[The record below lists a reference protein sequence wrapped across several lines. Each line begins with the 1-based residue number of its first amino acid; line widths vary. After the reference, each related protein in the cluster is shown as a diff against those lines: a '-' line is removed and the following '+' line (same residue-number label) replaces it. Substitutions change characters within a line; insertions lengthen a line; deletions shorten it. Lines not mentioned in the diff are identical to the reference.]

1 MCISIYDYIFK
12 EIIMTRISILDK
24 DRCQPKKC
32 DYLCINYCPGVRM
45 DEDTIVIDE
54 DTKKPLISEELC
66 EGCGICTNRC
76 PFDAITIINLPEAA
90 GEPIH
95 RFGQNQFEL
104 FGLPSLEEGTV
115 LGLLGQ
121 NGIGKSTIM
130 NILSG
135 NLIPNFGDFEN
146 TPENWDNVIEYY
158 KGSALQKYFQDLS
171 EGNIKTILKPQMVDK
186 LPKVVK
192 GKVKDLLTNV
202 NERDKLDY
210 VTKELQLE
218 NVLDRKMENLSG
230 GELQR
235 VAIAATVLR
244 EGDFYYFDEPTSW
257 LDVSQRLNA
266 VKVIRSLAEEGKSVL
281 VIEHD
286 LATLDALSDNIH
298 ILYGTP
304 GGYGVVSGRKGVR
317 LGINAYI
324 KGFLAEE
331 NVRIRR
337 NPIEFTIRPPTPE
350 DEGDSLA
357 SYSDLS
363 KDYDGFKLS
372 ADEGEIFYDEIVT
385 AFGSNGIGKTTFA
398 KMLAGVEEPTT
409 GEVDEEVEIAYKPQY
424 IVTNFEGT
432 VSDFLYMNAPSFGS
446 KIFESEI
453 MNPLTLNEML
463 DKPVKGLS
471 GGELQRL
478 AIAAT
483 LAKDAEIYL
492 FDEPTAFL
500 DVEQRLIAARVIRK
514 LVESRNA
521 ASLIVDHDIVF
532 IDYISDRAMVFDGT
546 PGLNGHASKPTDLR
560 NAMNEFLGNLNIT
573 FRRDKETKRPRV
585 NKLDS
590 YKDREQ
596 KEKGEYY
603 YLSD

>member
-1 MCISIYDYIFK
+1 
-12 EIIMTRISILDK
+12 MTRISILDK
-24 DRCQPKKC
+24 ERCKPKNC
-32 DYLCINYCPGVRM
+32 EYLCIHYCPGVRM

-54 DTKKPLISEELC
+54 KTKKPLISEELC

-76 PFDAITIINLPEAA
+76 PFDAISIINLPEAA
-90 GEPIH
+90 NDPIH

-104 FGLPSLEEGTV
+104 FGLPTLEEGNV
-115 LGLLGQ
+115 IGLLGP

-135 NLIPNFGDFEN
+135 SLIPNFGDYTTKE
-146 TPENWDNVIEYY
+146 ENWDKVIEYY
-158 KGSALQKYFQDLS
+158 KGSALQKYFQNLA
-171 EGNIKTILKPQMVDK
+171 EGNIKPILKPQMVDK

-192 GKVKDLLTNV
+192 GKVKDLLTKV
-202 NERDKLDY
+202 NERNKLDY

-218 NVLDRKMENLSG
+218 NVLERKMENLSG

-266 VKVIRSLAEEGKSVL
+266 VRVIRSLAEEKKSVL

-304 GGYGVVSGRKGVR
+304 GGYGIVSGRKGVR

-324 KGFLAEE
+324 NGFLSEE
-331 NVRIRR
+331 NVRIRQ

-350 DEGDSLA
+350 EDGDAIS
-357 SYSDLS
+357 SYTDLN
-363 KDYDGFKLS
+363 KEYEGFKIT
-372 ADEGEIFYDEIVT
+372 ADSGEIFYNEIVT

-398 KMLAGVEEPTT
+398 KMLAGVEKPTS
-409 GEVDEEVEIAYKPQY
+409 GEVDEEVSISYKPQY
-424 IVTNFEGT
+424 IITNFEGS
-432 VSDFLYMNAPSFGS
+432 VSDFLYTNAPSYGS

-453 MNPLTLNEML
+453 MKPLSLNDML

-478 AIAAT
+478 AIATT

-500 DVEQRLIAARVIRK
+500 DVEQRLLAAKVIRK
-514 LVESRNA
+514 MVESKNA
-521 ASLIVDHDIVF
+521 ASLIIDHDIVF
-532 IDYISDRAMVFDGT
+532 IDYISDRAMVFNGT
-546 PGLNGHASKPTDLR
+546 PGLNGHASKPTGLR
-560 NAMNEFLGNLNIT
+560 DAMNEFLGNLNIT

-585 NKLDS
+585 NKLNS

>member
-1 MCISIYDYIFK
+1 MS
-12 EIIMTRISILDK
+12 RISILDK

-45 DEDTIVIDE
+45 GEDTIVIDE
-54 DTKKPLISEELC
+54 DTKKPLISEQLC

-76 PFDAITIINLPEAA
+76 LFDAISIINLPEAI

-115 LGLLGQ
+115 LGLLGP

-135 NLIPNFGDFEN
+135 NLIPNFGDFE
-146 TPENWDNVIEYY
+146 TPQENWEKVIEYY
-158 KGSALQKYFQDLS
+158 KGSALQTYFSKLS
-171 EGNIKTILKPQMVDK
+171 NGEIKAILKPQMVDQ

-192 GKVKDLLTNV
+192 GKVKNLLENV
-202 NERDKLDY
+202 NERAKLEY
-210 VTKELQLE
+210 VCQELQLE
-218 NVLDRKMENLSG
+218 NVLNRKMENLSG

-266 VKVIRSLAEEGKSVL
+266 VKVIRSLADEGKSVL

-286 LATLDALSDNIH
+286 LATLDALSDNVH

-317 LGINAYI
+317 IGINAYI
-324 KGFLAEE
+324 NGFLTEE
-331 NVRIRR
+331 NVRIRK

-350 DEGDSLA
+350 DEGEAIA
-357 SYSDLS
+357 SYSDIS

-372 ADEGEIFYDEIVT
+372 ADAGDIFYDEIVT

-398 KMLAGVEEPTT
+398 KMLAGVEKPTT
-409 GEVDEEVEIAYKPQY
+409 GEVDEEATIAYKPQY
-424 IVTNFEGT
+424 LISDFEGS
-432 VSDFLYMNAPSFGS
+432 VSDFLYMNAPSYGS

-453 MNPLTLNEML
+453 MTPFALEDML
-463 DKPVKGLS
+463 EKQVSKLS

-478 AIAAT
+478 AIATT
-483 LAKDAEIYL
+483 LSKDAEIYL

-500 DVEQRLIAARVIRK
+500 DVEQRLIAAKVIRK
-514 LVESRNA
+514 MVESRNA

-532 IDYISDRAMVFDGT
+532 IDYISDRAMVFNGT
-546 PGLNGHASKPTDLR
+546 PGLEGHASKPTDLR
-560 NAMNEFLGNLNIT
+560 TSMNEFLGNLNIT

-590 YKDREQ
+590 YLDREQ

>member
-1 MCISIYDYIFK
+1 
-12 EIIMTRISILDK
+12 MTRISILDK

-32 DYLCINYCPGVRM
+32 DYLCINYCPGGRM

-54 DTKKPLISEELC
+54 NTKKPLISEELC

-104 FGLPSLEEGTV
+104 FGLPTLEEGTV

-135 NLIPNFGDFEN
+135 NLIPNFGDYEN
-146 TPENWDNVIEYY
+146 KPENWDAVIDYY
-158 KGSALQKYFQDLS
+158 KGSALQKYFKDLS
-171 EGNIKTILKPQMVDK
+171 EGNIKTILKPQMVDQ

-257 LDVSQRLNA
+257 LDVSQRFNA

-350 DEGDSLA
+350 DEG
-357 SYSDLS
+357 
-363 KDYDGFKLS
+363 
-372 ADEGEIFYDEIVT
+372 EIFYDEIVT

-398 KMLAGVEEPTT
+398 KILAGVEEPTS
-409 GEVDEEVEIAYKPQY
+409 GEVDEEVTIAYKPQY
-424 IVTNFEGT
+424 IVSNFEGT
-432 VSDFLYMNAPSFGS
+432 VSDFLYMNAPSYGS

-453 MNPLTLNEML
+453 LNPLTLNEML

-532 IDYISDRAMVFDGT
+532 IDYISDRAMVFDGV

>member
-1 MCISIYDYIFK
+1 MS
-12 EIIMTRISILDK
+12 RISILDK
-24 DRCQPKKC
+24 DKCQPKKC
-32 DYLCINYCPGVRM
+32 DYVCINYCPGVRM
-45 DEDTIVIDE
+45 DEDTIIIDE
-54 DTKKPLISEELC
+54 DSKKPLISESLC
-66 EGCGICTNRC
+66 QGCGICTNRC
-76 PFDAITIINLPEAA
+76 PFDAISIINLPEAI

-104 FGLPSLEEGTV
+104 FGLPSLTKGSV

-130 NILSG
+130 RILSG
-135 NLIPNFGDFEN
+135 ELIPNFGDYEN
-146 TPENWDNVIEYY
+146 IPDSWDEVIKYY
-158 KGSALQKYFQDLS
+158 KGSALQSYFKDLS
-171 EGNIKTILKPQMVDK
+171 ENKIKTVVKPQMVDH

-192 GKVKDLLTNV
+192 GKVETLLKNV
-202 NERDKLDY
+202 DERNKFDY
-210 VTKELQLE
+210 VCYELDLE
-218 NVLDRKMENLSG
+218 NILDRDMGNLSG

-235 VAIAATVLR
+235 VAIAATILR

-266 VKVIRSLAEEGKSVL
+266 VRVIRSLAEDGKSVL

-298 ILYGTP
+298 ILYGKP

-324 KGFLAEE
+324 NGFLNEE
-331 NVRIRR
+331 NIRIRK
-337 NPIEFTIRPPTPE
+337 NPIEFTIRPPAQENT
-350 DEGDSLA
+350 GTTLA
-357 SYSDLS
+357 SYTDLS
-363 KDYDGFKLS
+363 QDYEGFKLTVDS
-372 ADEGEIFYDEIVT
+372 GEIYHDEIVT

-398 KMLAGVEEPTT
+398 KILAGIIDPTQ
-409 GEVDEEVEIAYKPQY
+409 GEVNKEVTIAYKPQY
-424 IVTNFEGT
+424 LISNFQGT
-432 VSDFLYMNAPSFGS
+432 VQNFLYANAASYGS
-446 KIFESEI
+446 KIFQSEI
-453 MNPLTLNEML
+453 MDPLQLNEL
-463 DKPVKGLS
+463 LEKDVKNLS

-478 AIAAT
+478 AIATT

-500 DVEQRLIAARVIRK
+500 DVEQRLITARVIQK
-514 LVESRNA
+514 IIESKNA
-521 ASLIVDHDIVF
+521 ASLIIDHDIVF
-532 IDYISDRAMVFDGT
+532 IDYISDRAMVFDGK
-546 PGLNGHASKPTDLR
+546 PGLNGHAFEPTDLR
-560 NAMNEFLGNLNIT
+560 NSMNKFLGNLNIT

-590 YKDREQ
+590 YLDREQ
-596 KEKGEYY
+596 KELGEYY

>member
-1 MCISIYDYIFK
+1 
-12 EIIMTRISILDK
+12 MTRISILDK

-54 DTKKPLISEELC
+54 DTKKPLISEQLC

-76 PFDAITIINLPEAA
+76 PFDAISIINLPEAV

-104 FGLPSLEEGTV
+104 FGLPNLEEGSV
-115 LGLLGQ
+115 LGLLGP

-146 TPENWDNVIEYY
+146 PQENWDKVIEYY
-158 KGSALQKYFQDLS
+158 KGSALQSYFSKLS
-171 EGNIKTILKPQMVDK
+171 DGEIKAILKPQMVDQ

-192 GKVKDLLTNV
+192 GKVKDLLENV
-202 NERDKLDY
+202 NERDKLDD
-210 VTKELQLE
+210 VCKELQLE

-286 LATLDALSDNIH
+286 LATLDALSDNVH

-317 LGINAYI
+317 IGINAYI
-324 KGFLAEE
+324 NGFLTEE

-350 DEGDSLA
+350 DEGDALA
-357 SYSDLS
+357 SYSDIS

-372 ADEGEIFYDEIVT
+372 ADAGDIFYDEIVT

-398 KMLAGVEEPTT
+398 KMLAGVEKPTT
-409 GEVDEEVEIAYKPQY
+409 GEIDEEVTIAYKPQY
-424 IVTNFEGT
+424 LVSDFEGS
-432 VSDFLYMNAPSFGS
+432 VSDFLYTNAPSYGS

-453 MNPLTLNEML
+453 MIPFALDDML
-463 DKPVKGLS
+463 EKHVSKLS

-483 LAKDAEIYL
+483 LSKDAEIYL

-500 DVEQRLIAARVIRK
+500 DVEQRLVAARVIRK
-514 LVESRNA
+514 MVESRNA

-532 IDYISDRAMVFDGT
+532 IDYISDRAMVFNGT
-546 PGLNGHASKPTDLR
+546 PGLEGHASKPTDLR
-560 NAMNEFLGNLNIT
+560 TSMNEFLGNLNIT

-590 YKDREQ
+590 YLDREQ

>member
-1 MCISIYDYIFK
+1 
-12 EIIMTRISILDK
+12 MTRISILDK

-32 DYLCINYCPGVRM
+32 DYLCIHYCPGVRM
-45 DEDTIVIDE
+45 DEDTIVVDE
-54 DTKKPLISEELC
+54 DSKKPLISEELC

-90 GEPIH
+90 GDPIH

-104 FGLPSLEEGTV
+104 FGLPTLEEGTV
-115 LGLLGQ
+115 LGLLGP

-130 NILSG
+130 NILAG
-135 NLIPNFGDFEN
+135 NLIPNFGDYEN
-146 TPENWDNVIEYY
+146 KPENWDAVIEYY
-158 KGSALQKYFQDLS
+158 KGSALQKYFTNLA
-171 EGNIKTILKPQMVDK
+171 EGNIKTIMKPQMVDK

-192 GKVKDLLTNV
+192 GKVKDLLSNV

-266 VKVIRSLAEEGKSVL
+266 VRVIRSLAEEGKSVL

-286 LATLDALSDNIH
+286 LATLDALSDNVH
-298 ILYGTP
+298 ILYGEP

-324 KGFLAEE
+324 NGFLAEE

-350 DEGDSLA
+350 DEGDALA

-363 KDYDGFKLS
+363 KDYDGFKLT
-372 ADEGEIFYDEIVT
+372 AEAGEIFYDEIVT

-398 KMLAGVEEPTT
+398 KILAGVEDPTT
-409 GEVDEEVEIAYKPQY
+409 GEVDEEIAIAYKPQY
-424 IVTNFEGT
+424 IVTNFEGS

-453 MNPLTLNEML
+453 MKPLSLDDML
-463 DKPVKGLS
+463 DKPVRGLS

-483 LAKDAEIYL
+483 LSKDAEIYL

-514 LVESRNA
+514 MIESRNA

-532 IDYISDRAMVFDGT
+532 IDYISDRAMVFNGE

>member
-1 MCISIYDYIFK
+1 MS
-12 EIIMTRISILDK
+12 RISILDK
-24 DRCQPKKC
+24 DKCQPKKC
-32 DYLCINYCPGVRM
+32 DYLCIHYCPGVRM
-45 DEDTIVIDE
+45 DEDTIVVDE
-54 DTKKPLISEELC
+54 DTKKPLISEQLC
-66 EGCGICTNRC
+66 QGCGICTNRC
-76 PFDAITIINLPEAA
+76 PFDAVTIINLPEAI

-104 FGLPSLEEGTV
+104 FGLPSLTEGQV

-130 NILSG
+130 RILSG
-135 NLIPNFGDFEN
+135 ELIPNFGRFDEK
-146 TPENWDNVIEYY
+146 PENWDEVIEHY
-158 KGSALQKYFQDLS
+158 KGSALQNYFKALS
-171 EGNIKTILKPQMVDK
+171 NGEIKTVLKPQMVDQ

-192 GKVKDLLTNV
+192 GKVRDLLTNV
-202 NERDKLDY
+202 DERNKFDY
-210 VTKELQLE
+210 VCEELDLE

-257 LDVSQRLNA
+257 LDVAQRLNA
-266 VKVIRSLAEEGKSVL
+266 VKVIRSLAEDGKSVL

-298 ILYGTP
+298 ILYGEP

-324 KGFLAEE
+324 NGFLAEE

-337 NPIEFTIRPPTPE
+337 NPIEFTIRPPTEE
-350 DEGDSLA
+350 DDGDALA
-357 SYSDLS
+357 SYSDLD
-363 KDYDGFKLS
+363 KDYKEFRLTVD
-372 ADEGEIFYDEIVT
+372 AGEIYHDEIVT

-398 KMLAGVEEPTT
+398 KILAGVSEPTS
-409 GEVDEEVEIAYKPQY
+409 GEIDEEVVIAYKPQY
-424 IVTNFEGT
+424 IVSNFEGT
-432 VSDFLYMNAPSFGS
+432 VQDFLYMNAPSYGS
-446 KIFESEI
+446 KIFDSEI
-453 MNPLTLNEML
+453 MKPLQLTDLLE
-463 DKPVKGLS
+463 KEVKNLS

-483 LAKDAEIYL
+483 LSKDAQIYL

-514 LVESRNA
+514 IVESRNA

-532 IDYISDRAMVFDGT
+532 IDYISDRAMVFDGV
-546 PGLNGHASKPTDLR
+546 PGLEGHASKPTDLR
-560 NAMNEFLGNLNIT
+560 TSMNKFLGNLNVT

-590 YKDREQ
+590 YLDREQ
-596 KEKGEYY
+596 KELGEYY
-603 YLSD
+603 YLTD

>member
-1 MCISIYDYIFK
+1 MS
-12 EIIMTRISILDK
+12 RISILDK

-45 DEDTIVIDE
+45 GEDTIVIDE
-54 DTKKPLISEELC
+54 DTKKPLISEQLC

-76 PFDAITIINLPEAA
+76 IFDAISIINLPEAV

-115 LGLLGQ
+115 LGLLGP

-135 NLIPNFGDFEN
+135 NLIPNFGDYEN
-146 TPENWDNVIEYY
+146 PQDNWDNVIEYY
-158 KGSALQKYFQDLS
+158 KGSSLQTYFSNLANG
-171 EGNIKTILKPQMVDK
+171 EIKAILKPQMVDQ

-192 GKVKDLLTNV
+192 GKVKDLLQNV
-202 NERDKLDY
+202 NERNKLEY
-210 VTKELQLE
+210 VCHELQLE

-286 LATLDALSDNIH
+286 LATLDALSDNVH

-317 LGINAYI
+317 IGINAYI
-324 KGFLAEE
+324 NGFLTEE

-337 NPIEFTIRPPTPE
+337 NPIEFIIRPPTPE
-350 DEGDSLA
+350 DEGDALA
-357 SYSDLS
+357 SYSDIS

-372 ADEGEIFYDEIVT
+372 ADAGDIFYDEIVT

-398 KMLAGVEEPTT
+398 KMLAGVEKPTT
-409 GEVDEEVEIAYKPQY
+409 GEVDEEVTIAYKPQY
-424 IVTNFEGT
+424 LVSDFEGS
-432 VSDFLYMNAPSFGS
+432 VSDFLFMNAPSYGS

-453 MNPLTLNEML
+453 MTPFALEDML
-463 DKPVKGLS
+463 EKQVSKLS

-483 LAKDAEIYL
+483 LSKDAEIYL

-500 DVEQRLIAARVIRK
+500 DVEQRLVAAKVIRK
-514 LVESRNA
+514 MVESRNA

-532 IDYISDRAMVFDGT
+532 IDYISDRAMVFNGT
-546 PGLNGHASKPTDLR
+546 PGLEGHASKPTDLR
-560 NAMNEFLGNLNIT
+560 SAMNEFLGNLNIT

-590 YKDREQ
+590 YLDREQ

>member
-1 MCISIYDYIFK
+1 MS
-12 EIIMTRISILDK
+12 RISILDQDK
-24 DRCQPKKC
+24 CQPKKC
-32 DYLCINYCPGVRM
+32 DYLCIHYCPGVRM
-45 DEDTIVIDE
+45 EEDTIIVDE
-54 DTKKPLISEELC
+54 KSKKPLISEQLC
-66 EGCGICTNRC
+66 QGCGICTNRC
-76 PFDAITIINLPEAA
+76 PFDAINIINLPEAI

-104 FGLPSLEEGTV
+104 FGLPNLIEGQV

-130 NILSG
+130 RILSG
-135 NLIPNFGDFEN
+135 ELIPNFGNYDEK
-146 TPENWDNVIEYY
+146 PENWDKVIEYY
-158 KGSALQKYFQDLS
+158 KGSSLQNYFKSLS
-171 EGNIKTILKPQMVDK
+171 NGEIKTVLKPQMVDQ

-192 GKVKDLLTNV
+192 GKVRDLLTNV
-202 NERDKLDY
+202 DERDKFDY
-210 VTKELQLE
+210 VCDELDLH
-218 NVLDRKMENLSG
+218 NVLDRNMENLSG

-266 VKVIRSLAEEGKSVL
+266 VKVIRSLAEDGKSVL

-298 ILYGTP
+298 ILYGEP

-324 KGFLAEE
+324 NGFLAEE
-331 NVRIRR
+331 NIRIRR
-337 NPIEFTIRPPTPE
+337 NPIEFTVRPPTE
-350 DEGDSLA
+350 EEEGDALA
-357 SYSDLS
+357 SYSDLN
-363 KDYDGFKLS
+363 KEYEGFKLTV
-372 ADEGEIFYDEIVT
+372 DEGEIYHDEIVT

-398 KMLAGVEEPTT
+398 KILAGVSEPTT
-409 GEVDEEVEIAYKPQY
+409 GEIDKEVIIAYKPQY
-424 IVTNFEGT
+424 LVSNFEGS
-432 VSDFLYMNAPSFGS
+432 VQDFLYMNAPSYGS

-453 MNPLTLNEML
+453 LNPLQLNDLLE
-463 DKPVKGLS
+463 KEVKNLS

-483 LAKDAEIYL
+483 LSKDAQIYL

-514 LVESRNA
+514 IIESRNA

-532 IDYISDRAMVFDGT
+532 IDYISDRAMVFDGI
-546 PGLNGHASKPTDLR
+546 PGLEGHASKPTDLR
-560 NAMNEFLGNLNIT
+560 TSMNKFLGNLNVT

-590 YKDREQ
+590 YLDREQ
-596 KEKGEYY
+596 KELGEYY
-603 YLSD
+603 YLTD

>member
-1 MCISIYDYIFK
+1 
-12 EIIMTRISILDK
+12 MTRISILDK

-32 DYLCINYCPGVRM
+32 DYLCIHYCPGVRM

-76 PFDAITIINLPEAA
+76 PFDAITIINLPEAV

-146 TPENWDNVIEYY
+146 SPENWDGVIEYY

-192 GKVKDLLTNV
+192 GKVIDLLSNV

-266 VKVIRSLAEEGKSVL
+266 VRVIRSLAEEGKSVL

-298 ILYGTP
+298 ILYGQP

-331 NVRIRR
+331 NVRIRK

-350 DEGDSLA
+350 DEGDALA
-357 SYSDLS
+357 SYTDLS
-363 KDYDGFKLS
+363 KDYDGFKLT
-372 ADEGEIFYDEIVT
+372 AEAGEIFYDEIVT

-398 KMLAGVEEPTT
+398 KMLAGVEEPTD
-409 GEVDEEVEIAYKPQY
+409 GEVDEDVAIAYKPQY
-424 IVTNFEGT
+424 IVSNFEGT
-432 VSDFLYMNAPSFGS
+432 VQEFLYVNVPNFGT

-453 MNPLTLNEML
+453 MKPLTLNDIL

-478 AIAAT
+478 AIATT
-483 LAKDAEIYL
+483 LSKDAEIYL

-514 LVESRNA
+514 MVESRNA

-532 IDYISDRAMVFDGT
+532 IDYISDRAMVFNGT
-546 PGLNGHASKPTDLR
+546 PGLDGHASKPTDLR

>member
-1 MCISIYDYIFK
+1 MS
-12 EIIMTRISILDK
+12 RISILDK

-45 DEDTIVIDE
+45 GEDTIVIDE
-54 DTKKPLISEELC
+54 DGKKPLISEQLC

-76 PFDAITIINLPEAA
+76 IFDAITIINLPEAV

-115 LGLLGQ
+115 LGLLGP

-135 NLIPNFGDFEN
+135 NLIPNFGDYEN
-146 TPENWDNVIEYY
+146 PPENWDKVIEYY
-158 KGSALQKYFQDLS
+158 KGSSLQTYFSNLANG
-171 EGNIKTILKPQMVDK
+171 EIKAILKPQMVDQ

-192 GKVKDLLTNV
+192 GKVKDLLQNV
-202 NERDKLDY
+202 NERDKLEY
-210 VTKELQLE
+210 VCHELQLE

-244 EGDFYYFDEPTSW
+244 
-257 LDVSQRLNA
+257 RLNA

-286 LATLDALSDNIH
+286 LATLDALSDNVH

-317 LGINAYI
+317 IGINAYI
-324 KGFLAEE
+324 NGFLTEE

-337 NPIEFTIRPPTPE
+337 NPIEFIIRPPTPE
-350 DEGDSLA
+350 DEGDALA
-357 SYSDLS
+357 SYSDIS

-372 ADEGEIFYDEIVT
+372 ADAGDIFYDEIVT

-398 KMLAGVEEPTT
+398 KMLAGVEKPTT
-409 GEVDEEVEIAYKPQY
+409 GEVDEEVTIAYKPQY
-424 IVTNFEGT
+424 LVSDFEGS
-432 VSDFLYMNAPSFGS
+432 VSDFLFMNAPSYGS

-453 MNPLTLNEML
+453 MTPFALEDML
-463 DKPVKGLS
+463 EKQVSKLS

-483 LAKDAEIYL
+483 LSKDAEIYL

-500 DVEQRLIAARVIRK
+500 DVEQRLVAAKVIRK
-514 LVESRNA
+514 MVESRNA

-532 IDYISDRAMVFDGT
+532 IDYISDRAMVFNGT
-546 PGLNGHASKPTDLR
+546 PGLEGHASKPTDLR
-560 NAMNEFLGNLNIT
+560 SAMNEFLGNLNIT

-590 YKDREQ
+590 YLDREQ

>member
-1 MCISIYDYIFK
+1 
-12 EIIMTRISILDK
+12 
-24 DRCQPKKC
+24 
-32 DYLCINYCPGVRM
+32 M

-54 DTKKPLISEELC
+54 NTKKPLISEQLC

-76 PFDAITIINLPEAA
+76 PFDAIHIINLPEAI

-104 FGLPSLEEGTV
+104 FGLPNLEKGSV

-130 NILSG
+130 NILTG
-135 NLIPNFGDFEN
+135 NLIPNFGDWEN
-146 TPENWDNVIEYY
+146 PVNNWDRVIEYY
-158 KGSALQKYFQDLS
+158 KGSALQNYFKQLANG
-171 EGNIKTILKPQMVDK
+171 EIKTILKPQMVDK

-192 GKVKDLLTNV
+192 GNVRNLLENVDEKNKFDYVCEELDLL
-202 NERDKLDY
+202 
-210 VTKELQLE
+210 
-218 NVLDRKMENLSG
+218 NVLDRKIENLSG

-266 VKVIRSLAEEGKSVL
+266 VRVIRSLAEEGKSVL

-298 ILYGTP
+298 ILYGSP

-331 NVRIRR
+331 NVRIRK

-350 DEGDSLA
+350 DEGDPLA
-357 SYSDLS
+357 SYTDLN

-372 ADEGEIFYDEIVT
+372 VDAGDIFYDEIVT

-398 KMLAGVEEPTT
+398 KMLAGVEKPTT
-409 GEVDEEVEIAYKPQY
+409 GKVNEEVIIAYKPQY
-424 IVTNFEGT
+424 IVTNFEGS
-432 VSDFLYMNAPSFGS
+432 VNDYLYMNAPSYGS

-453 MNPLTLNEML
+453 MIPFNLEAIL
-463 DKPVKGLS
+463 DKAVKSLS

-478 AIAAT
+478 SIAAT
-483 LAKDAEIYL
+483 LSKDAEIYL

-500 DVEQRLIAARVIRK
+500 DVEQRLTAARVIRK
-514 LVESRNA
+514 IVESKNA

-546 PGLNGHASKPTDLR
+546 PGLEGHASKPTDLR
-560 NAMNEFLGNLNIT
+560 TSMNEFLENLNIT

-590 YKDREQ
+590 YLDREQ

>member
-1 MCISIYDYIFK
+1 
-12 EIIMTRISILDK
+12 MTRISILDK

-32 DYLCINYCPGVRM
+32 DYLCIHYCPGVRM
-45 DEDTIVIDE
+45 DEDTIVVDE
-54 DTKKPLISEELC
+54 DSKKPLISEELC

-104 FGLPSLEEGTV
+104 FGLPALEEGTV
-115 LGLLGQ
+115 LGLLGP

-135 NLIPNFGDFEN
+135 SLIPNFGDFEN
-146 TPENWDNVIEYY
+146 PPENWDSVIEFY
-158 KGSALQKYFQDLS
+158 KGSSLQKYFQDLS
-171 EGNIKTILKPQMVDK
+171 EGNIKTVLKPQMVDK

-192 GKVKDLLTNV
+192 GKVIDLLTNV

-210 VTKELQLE
+210 VTSELQLE

-286 LATLDALSDNIH
+286 LATLDALSDNVH

-317 LGINAYI
+317 IGINAYI
-324 KGFLAEE
+324 NGFLAEE

-350 DEGDSLA
+350 DEGDALA

-363 KDYDGFKLS
+363 KDYDGFSLS
-372 ADEGEIFYDEIVT
+372 ADAGEIFYDEIVT

-398 KMLAGVEEPTT
+398 KILAGVEDPTT
-409 GEVDEEVEIAYKPQY
+409 GEVDEEQQPIIAYTKPEQLY
-424 IVTNFEGT
+424 VN
-432 VSDFLYMNAPSFGS
+432 DF
-446 KIFESEI
+446 
-453 MNPLTLNEML
+453 
-463 DKPVKGLS
+463 
-471 GGELQRL
+471 
-478 AIAAT
+478 
-483 LAKDAEIYL
+483 YL
-492 FDEPTAFL
+492 EYCYPR
-500 DVEQRLIAARVIRK
+500 Q
-514 LVESRNA
+514 
-521 ASLIVDHDIVF
+521 IVDTAIKIKNIDWILNPDKYMFNYSFLEGQYVPIKYDI
-532 IDYISDRAMVFDGT
+532 DLKYDSISFSMKDMTAYEM
-546 PGLNGHASKPTDLR
+546 P
-560 NAMNEFLGNLNIT
+560 ENI
-573 FRRDKETKRPRV
+573 
-585 NKLDS
+585 
-590 YKDREQ
+590 
-596 KEKGEYY
+596 
-603 YLSD
+603 

>member
-1 MCISIYDYIFK
+1 MS
-12 EIIMTRISILDK
+12 RISILDK
-24 DRCQPKKC
+24 DKCQPKKC
-32 DYLCINYCPGVRM
+32 DYLCIHYCPGVRM
-45 DEDTIVIDE
+45 DEDTIVVDE
-54 DTKKPLISEELC
+54 KSKKPLISEQLC
-66 EGCGICTNRC
+66 QGCGICTNRC
-76 PFDAITIINLPEAA
+76 PFDAVNIINLPEAI

-104 FGLPSLEEGTV
+104 FDLPTLTEGQV

-130 NILSG
+130 RILSG
-135 NLIPNFGDFEN
+135 ELIPNFGRFDEK
-146 TPENWDNVIEYY
+146 PENWDEVIEFY
-158 KGSALQKYFQDLS
+158 KGSTLQNYFKSLS
-171 EGNIKTILKPQMVDK
+171 EGEIKTVLKPQMVDQ

-192 GKVKDLLTNV
+192 GKVRNLLTNV
-202 NERDKLDY
+202 DERGKFDY
-210 VTKELQLE
+210 VCEELDLH
-218 NVLDRKMENLSG
+218 NILDRNMENLSG

-257 LDVSQRLNA
+257 LDVSQRLNV
-266 VKVIRSLAEEGKSVL
+266 VKVIRSLAEDGKSVL

-298 ILYGTP
+298 ILYGEP

-324 KGFLAEE
+324 NGFLSEE

-337 NPIEFTIRPPTPE
+337 NPIEFTIRPPTEEE
-350 DEGDSLA
+350 DGDALT
-357 SYSDLS
+357 SYSDLN

-372 ADEGEIFYDEIVT
+372 VDSGEIYHDEIVT

-398 KMLAGVEEPTT
+398 KILAGVSEPTT
-409 GEVDEEVEIAYKPQY
+409 GEIDEEITIAYKPQY
-424 IVTNFEGT
+424 LVSNFEGR
-432 VSDFLYMNAPSFGS
+432 VQDFLYMNADSYGS

-453 MNPLTLNEML
+453 MNPLQLNDLLE
-463 DKPVKGLS
+463 KEVKNLS

-478 AIAAT
+478 AIATT
-483 LAKDAEIYL
+483 LSKDAQIYL

-514 LVESRNA
+514 IIESRNA

-532 IDYISDRAMVFDGT
+532 IDYISDRAMVFDGI
-546 PGLNGHASKPTDLR
+546 PGLEGHASKPTDLR
-560 NAMNEFLGNLNIT
+560 TSMNKFLGNLNVT

-590 YKDREQ
+590 YLDREQ
-596 KEKGEYY
+596 KEAGEYY
-603 YLSD
+603 YLKN

>member
-1 MCISIYDYIFK
+1 MS
-12 EIIMTRISILDK
+12 RISILDK

-54 DTKKPLISEELC
+54 DTKKPLISEQLC

-76 PFDAITIINLPEAA
+76 PFDAISIINLPEAV

-115 LGLLGQ
+115 LGLLGP

-146 TPENWDNVIEYY
+146 PQENWEKVIEYY
-158 KGSALQKYFQDLS
+158 KGSALQSYFSKLS
-171 EGNIKTILKPQMVDK
+171 NGEIKAILKPQMVDQ

-192 GKVKDLLTNV
+192 GKVKNLLENV
-202 NERDKLDY
+202 NERNKLEY
-210 VTKELQLE
+210 VCQELQLE
-218 NVLDRKMENLSG
+218 NVLEREMENLSG

-286 LATLDALSDNIH
+286 LATLDALSDNVH

-317 LGINAYI
+317 IGINAYI
-324 KGFLAEE
+324 NGFLTEE
-331 NVRIRR
+331 NVRIRK

-350 DEGDSLA
+350 DEGDAIA
-357 SYSDLS
+357 SYSDIS

-372 ADEGEIFYDEIVT
+372 ADAGDIFYDEIVT

-398 KMLAGVEEPTT
+398 KMLAGVEKPTT
-409 GEVDEEVEIAYKPQY
+409 GEVDEEATIAYKPQY
-424 IVTNFEGT
+424 LVSDFEGS
-432 VSDFLYMNAPSFGS
+432 VSDFLYMNAPSYGS

-453 MNPLTLNEML
+453 MTPFALEDML
-463 DKPVKGLS
+463 EKQVSKLS

-483 LAKDAEIYL
+483 LSKDAEIYL

-500 DVEQRLIAARVIRK
+500 DVEQRLVAAKVIRK
-514 LVESRNA
+514 MIESRNA

-532 IDYISDRAMVFDGT
+532 IDYISDRAMVFNGT
-546 PGLNGHASKPTDLR
+546 PGLEGHASKPTDLR
-560 NAMNEFLGNLNIT
+560 TSMNEFLGNLNIT

-590 YKDREQ
+590 YLDREQ

>member
-1 MCISIYDYIFK
+1 
-12 EIIMTRISILDK
+12 MTRISILDK
-24 DRCQPKKC
+24 DKCQPKKC
-32 DYLCINYCPGVRM
+32 DYLCIHYCPGVRM

-76 PFDAITIINLPEAA
+76 PFDAITIINLPEAV

-135 NLIPNFGDFEN
+135 TLIPNFGDFEN
-146 TPENWDNVIEYY
+146 TPENWDGVIEYY

-192 GKVKDLLTNV
+192 GKVKDLLSNV
-202 NERDKLDY
+202 NERDKLEY

-266 VKVIRSLAEEGKSVL
+266 VRVIRSLAEEGKSVL

-298 ILYGTP
+298 ILYGQP

-331 NVRIRR
+331 NVRIRKT
-337 NPIEFTIRPPTPE
+337 PIEFTIRPPTPE
-350 DEGDSLA
+350 DEGDAIA
-357 SYSDLS
+357 SYTDLS
-363 KDYDGFKLS
+363 KDYDGFKLT
-372 ADEGEIFYDEIVT
+372 ADAGEIFYDEIVT

-409 GEVDEEVEIAYKPQY
+409 GEVDEEVAIAYKPQY
-424 IVTNFEGT
+424 IVSNFEGT
-432 VSDFLYMNAPSFGS
+432 VSDFLYINVPNFGT

-453 MNPLTLNEML
+453 MKPLTLNDML

-478 AIAAT
+478 AIATT
-483 LAKDAEIYL
+483 LSKDAEIYL

-514 LVESRNA
+514 MVESRNA

-532 IDYISDRAMVFDGT
+532 IDYISDRAMVFNGT

>member
-1 MCISIYDYIFK
+1 
-12 EIIMTRISILDK
+12 MTRISILDK

-32 DYLCINYCPGVRM
+32 DYLCIHYCPGVRM

-54 DTKKPLISEELC
+54 DSKKPLISEELC

-76 PFDAITIINLPEAA
+76 PFDAISIINLPEAV

-104 FGLPSLEEGTV
+104 FGLPALEEGSV
-115 LGLLGQ
+115 LGLLGP

-135 NLIPNFGDFEN
+135 TLIPNFGDFEN
-146 TPENWDNVIEYY
+146 PPENWDNVIDFY
-158 KGSALQKYFQDLS
+158 KGSSLQKYFQDLS
-171 EGNIKTILKPQMVDK
+171 EGKIKTILKPQMVDK

-192 GKVKDLLTNV
+192 GKVKDLLGNV
-202 NERDKLDY
+202 NERDKLEY

-298 ILYGTP
+298 ILYGAP

-324 KGFLAEE
+324 NGFLAEE

-350 DEGDSLA
+350 DEGDALA

-363 KDYDGFKLS
+363 KNYDGFDLT
-372 ADEGEIFYDEIVT
+372 ADAGEIFYDEIVT

-398 KMLAGVEEPTT
+398 KMLAGVEEPTE
-409 GEVDEEVEIAYKPQY
+409 GEVDEEIAIAYKPQY
-424 IVTNFEGT
+424 IVSNFEGS
-432 VSDFLYMNAPSFGS
+432 VSDFLFMNAPSYGS

-453 MNPLTLNEML
+453 MKPLTLDEML

-483 LAKDAEIYL
+483 LSKDAEIYL

-514 LVESRNA
+514 MVESRNA

-532 IDYISDRAMVFDGT
+532 IDYISDRAMVFNGT

-585 NKLDS
+585 NKLNS

>member
-1 MCISIYDYIFK
+1 MS
-12 EIIMTRISILDK
+12 RISILDK

-45 DEDTIVIDE
+45 GEDTIVIDE
-54 DTKKPLISEELC
+54 DTKKPLISEQLC

-76 PFDAITIINLPEAA
+76 LFDAISIINLPEAV

-115 LGLLGQ
+115 LGLLGP

-135 NLIPNFGDFEN
+135 NLIPNFGDYEN
-146 TPENWDNVIEYY
+146 PQDNWDKVIEYY
-158 KGSALQKYFQDLS
+158 KGSSLQTYFSNLANG
-171 EGNIKTILKPQMVDK
+171 EIKAILKPQMVDQ

-192 GKVKDLLTNV
+192 GKVKDLLSNV
-202 NERDKLDY
+202 NERNKLEY
-210 VTKELQLE
+210 VCRELQLE

-286 LATLDALSDNIH
+286 LATLDALSDNVH

-317 LGINAYI
+317 IGINAYI
-324 KGFLAEE
+324 NGFLTEE
-331 NVRIRR
+331 NVRIRK

-350 DEGDSLA
+350 DEGDALA
-357 SYSDLS
+357 SYSDIS

-372 ADEGEIFYDEIVT
+372 ADAGDIFYDEIVT

-398 KMLAGVEEPTT
+398 KMLAGVEKPTT
-409 GEVDEEVEIAYKPQY
+409 GEVDEEVTIAYKPQY
-424 IVTNFEGT
+424 LVSDFEGS
-432 VSDFLYMNAPSFGS
+432 VSDFLFMNAPSYGS

-453 MNPLTLNEML
+453 MTPFALEDML
-463 DKPVKGLS
+463 EKQVSKLS

-483 LAKDAEIYL
+483 LSKDAEIYL

-500 DVEQRLIAARVIRK
+500 DVEQRLVAAKVIRK
-514 LVESRNA
+514 MVESRNA

-532 IDYISDRAMVFDGT
+532 IDYISDRAMVFNGT
-546 PGLNGHASKPTDLR
+546 PGLEGHASKPTDLR
-560 NAMNEFLGNLNIT
+560 TSMNEFLGNLNIT

-590 YKDREQ
+590 YLDREQ

>member
-1 MCISIYDYIFK
+1 MS
-12 EIIMTRISILDK
+12 RISILDK

-45 DEDTIVIDE
+45 GEDTIVIDE
-54 DTKKPLISEELC
+54 DGKKPLISEQLC

-76 PFDAITIINLPEAA
+76 IFDAITIINLPEAV

-115 LGLLGQ
+115 LGLLGP

-135 NLIPNFGDFEN
+135 NLIPNFGDYEN
-146 TPENWDNVIEYY
+146 PPQNWDKVIEYY
-158 KGSALQKYFQDLS
+158 KGSSLQTYFSNLANG
-171 EGNIKTILKPQMVDK
+171 EIKAILKPQMVDQ

-192 GKVKDLLTNV
+192 GKVKDLLQNV
-202 NERDKLDY
+202 NERDKLEY
-210 VTKELQLE
+210 VCHELQLE

-286 LATLDALSDNIH
+286 LATLDALSDNVH

-317 LGINAYI
+317 IGINAYI
-324 KGFLAEE
+324 NGFLTEE

-337 NPIEFTIRPPTPE
+337 NPIEFIIRPPTPE
-350 DEGDSLA
+350 DEGDALA
-357 SYSDLS
+357 SYSDIS

-372 ADEGEIFYDEIVT
+372 ADAGDIFYDEIVT

-398 KMLAGVEEPTT
+398 KMLAGVEKPTT
-409 GEVDEEVEIAYKPQY
+409 GEVDEEVTIAYKPQY
-424 IVTNFEGT
+424 LVSDFEGS
-432 VSDFLYMNAPSFGS
+432 VSDFLFMNAPSYGS

-453 MNPLTLNEML
+453 MTPFALEDML
-463 DKPVKGLS
+463 EKQVSKLS

-483 LAKDAEIYL
+483 LSKDAEIYL

-500 DVEQRLIAARVIRK
+500 DVEQRLVAAKVIRK
-514 LVESRNA
+514 MVESRNA

-532 IDYISDRAMVFDGT
+532 IDYISDRAMVFNGT
-546 PGLNGHASKPTDLR
+546 PGLEGHASKPTDLR
-560 NAMNEFLGNLNIT
+560 SAMNEFLGNLNIT

-590 YKDREQ
+590 YLDREQ

>member
-1 MCISIYDYIFK
+1 M
-12 EIIMTRISILDK
+12 
-24 DRCQPKKC
+24 
-32 DYLCINYCPGVRM
+32 
-45 DEDTIVIDE
+45 
-54 DTKKPLISEELC
+54 
-66 EGCGICTNRC
+66 
-76 PFDAITIINLPEAA
+76 
-90 GEPIH
+90 
-95 RFGQNQFEL
+95 
-104 FGLPSLEEGTV
+104 
-115 LGLLGQ
+115 
-121 NGIGKSTIM
+121 
-130 NILSG
+130 
-135 NLIPNFGDFEN
+135 
-146 TPENWDNVIEYY
+146 
-158 KGSALQKYFQDLS
+158 
-171 EGNIKTILKPQMVDK
+171 
-186 LPKVVK
+186 
-192 GKVKDLLTNV
+192 
-202 NERDKLDY
+202 DY
-210 VTKELQLE
+210 VCDELDLH
-218 NVLDRKMENLSG
+218 NVLDREMKNLSG

-266 VKVIRSLAEEGKSVL
+266 VKVIRSLAQDGKSVL

-298 ILYGTP
+298 GLFGEP

-317 LGINAYI
+317 IGINAYI
-324 KGFLAEE
+324 NGFLAEE

-350 DEGDSLA
+350 DEGESLS

-363 KDYDGFKLS
+363 KDYDGFKLT
-372 ADEGEIFYDEIVT
+372 ADAGEIFHDEIVT

-398 KMLAGVEEPTT
+398 KMLAGVEEPTS
-409 GEVDEEVEIAYKPQY
+409 GEVDTEVTIAYKPQY
-424 IVTNFEGT
+424 IVSDFEGT

-446 KIFESEI
+446 NIFKIEI
-453 MNPLTLNEML
+453 MEPFKLEDML
-463 DKPVKGLS
+463 EKEVKKLS

-483 LAKDAEIYL
+483 LSKDAEIYL

-514 LVESRNA
+514 MVESRNA

-532 IDYISDRAMVFDGT
+532 IDYISDRAMVFNGT
-546 PGLNGHASKPTDLR
+546 PGLEGHASKPTDLR
-560 NAMNEFLGNLNIT
+560 TSMNEFLGNLNIT

-590 YKDREQ
+590 YLDREQ

>member
-1 MCISIYDYIFK
+1 MS
-12 EIIMTRISILDK
+12 RISILDK

-54 DTKKPLISEELC
+54 DTKKPLISEQLC

-76 PFDAITIINLPEAA
+76 PFDAISIINLPEAV

-115 LGLLGQ
+115 LGLLGP

-146 TPENWDNVIEYY
+146 PQENWEKVIEYY
-158 KGSALQKYFQDLS
+158 KGSALQSYFSKLS
-171 EGNIKTILKPQMVDK
+171 SGEIKAILKPQMVDQ

-192 GKVKDLLTNV
+192 GKVKNLLENV
-202 NERDKLDY
+202 NERDKLEY
-210 VTKELQLE
+210 VCEELQLE
-218 NVLDRKMENLSG
+218 NVLEREMENLSG

-286 LATLDALSDNIH
+286 LATLDALSDNVH

-317 LGINAYI
+317 IGINAYI
-324 KGFLAEE
+324 NGFLTEE
-331 NVRIRR
+331 NVRIRK

-350 DEGDSLA
+350 DEGDAIA
-357 SYSDLS
+357 SYSDIS
-363 KDYDGFKLS
+363 NDYDGFKLS
-372 ADEGEIFYDEIVT
+372 ADAGDIFYDEIVT

-398 KMLAGVEEPTT
+398 KMLAGVEKPTT
-409 GEVDEEVEIAYKPQY
+409 GEVDEQDTIAYKPQY
-424 IVTNFEGT
+424 LVSDFEGS
-432 VSDFLYMNAPSFGS
+432 VSDFLYMNAPSYGS

-453 MNPLTLNEML
+453 MTPFALEDML
-463 DKPVKGLS
+463 EKQVSKLS

-483 LAKDAEIYL
+483 LSKDAEIYL

-500 DVEQRLIAARVIRK
+500 DVEQRLVAAKVIRK
-514 LVESRNA
+514 MIESRNA

-532 IDYISDRAMVFDGT
+532 IDYISDRAMVFNGT
-546 PGLNGHASKPTDLR
+546 PGLEGHASKPTDLR
-560 NAMNEFLGNLNIT
+560 TSMNEFLGNLNIT

-590 YKDREQ
+590 YLDREQ

>member
-1 MCISIYDYIFK
+1 MS
-12 EIIMTRISILDK
+12 RISILDK

-115 LGLLGQ
+115 LGLLGP

-135 NLIPNFGDFEN
+135 SLIPNFGDFN
-146 TPENWDNVIEYY
+146 NPAENWEKVIEYY
-158 KGSALQKYFQDLS
+158 KGSSLQKYFTDLS
-171 EGNIKTILKPQMVDK
+171 EGNVKAILKPQMVDK

-202 NERDKLDY
+202 NERNKLDY

-218 NVLDRKMENLSG
+218 NVLDRNMENLSG

-244 EGDFYYFDEPTSW
+244 QGDFYYFDEPTSW

-286 LATLDALSDNIH
+286 LATLDALSDNVH
-298 ILYGTP
+298 ILYGSP

-324 KGFLAEE
+324 NGFLAEE
-331 NVRIRR
+331 NVRIRK

-350 DEGDSLA
+350 DEGDPLA
-357 SYSDLS
+357 SYSNLS

-372 ADEGEIFYDEIVT
+372 ADEGEIYYDEIVT

-398 KMLAGVEEPTT
+398 KILAGVDEPTS

-424 IVTNFEGT
+424 IVSDFEGS

-453 MNPLTLNEML
+453 MKPLALDEML

-483 LAKDAEIYL
+483 LSKDAEIYL

-500 DVEQRLIAARVIRK
+500 DVEQRLVSARVIRK
-514 LVESRNA
+514 MIESRNA

-532 IDYISDRAMVFDGT
+532 IDYISDRAMVFDGV

-560 NAMNEFLGNLNIT
+560 SAMNEFLGNLNIT

>member
-1 MCISIYDYIFK
+1 MS
-12 EIIMTRISILDK
+12 RISILDK

-32 DYLCINYCPGVRM
+32 DYLCIHYCPGVRM

-54 DTKKPLISEELC
+54 DSKKPLISEELC

-76 PFDAITIINLPEAA
+76 PFDAITIINLPEAV

-104 FGLPSLEEGTV
+104 FGLPNLEPGSV
-115 LGLLGQ
+115 LGLLGP

-135 NLIPNFGDFEN
+135 NLIPNFGDYEN
-146 TPENWDNVIEYY
+146 PAENWDKVIEFY
-158 KGSALQKYFQDLS
+158 KGSSLQNYFKNLS
-171 EGNIKTILKPQMVDK
+171 EGKIKAILKPQMVDQ

-192 GKVKDLLTNV
+192 GNVNDLLTNV

-210 VTKELQLE
+210 VTHELQLE

-266 VKVIRSLAEEGKSVL
+266 VRVIRSLADEGKSVL

-324 KGFLAEE
+324 NGFLSEE

-350 DEGDSLA
+350 DEGDALA

-363 KDYDGFKLS
+363 KDYDGFKLT
-372 ADEGEIFYDEIVT
+372 ADAGEIFYDEIVT

-398 KMLAGVEEPTT
+398 KILAGVEEATS
-409 GEVDEEVEIAYKPQY
+409 GEVDEEVTIAYKPQY
-424 IVTNFEGT
+424 IVSNFEGS

-453 MNPLTLNEML
+453 SKPLTLDEML

-514 LVESRNA
+514 IVESKNA

-560 NAMNEFLGNLNIT
+560 SSMNEFLSNLNIT

-590 YKDREQ
+590 FKDREQ

>member
-1 MCISIYDYIFK
+1 MS
-12 EIIMTRISILDK
+12 RISILDK
-24 DRCQPKKC
+24 EKCQPKKC
-32 DYLCINYCPGVRM
+32 DYVCISYCPGVRM
-45 DEDTIVIDE
+45 EEDTIIIDE
-54 DTKKPLISEELC
+54 DTKKPLISEQLC

-76 PFDAITIINLPEAA
+76 PFDAISIINLPEAV

-104 FGLPSLEEGTV
+104 FGLPDLAEGTV

-130 NILSG
+130 RILSG
-135 NLIPNFGDFEN
+135 ELIPNLGDYDFE
-146 TPENWDNVIEYY
+146 PENWDHIIEYY
-158 KGSALQKYFQDLS
+158 KGSSLQNYFKQLS
-171 EGNIKTILKPQMVDK
+171 SGEIKAILKPQMVDQ

-192 GKVKDLLTNV
+192 GNVKNLLENV
-202 NERDKLDY
+202 DERGKFDY
-210 VTKELQLE
+210 VCEELDLE
-218 NVLDRKMENLSG
+218 NVLDRDMKNLSG

-266 VKVIRSLAEEGKSVL
+266 VKVIRSLAEDGKSVL

-298 ILYGTP
+298 ILYGEP

-317 LGINAYI
+317 IGINAYI
-324 KGFLAEE
+324 NGFLSEE
-331 NVRIRR
+331 NVRIRK

-350 DEGDSLA
+350 DEGDVLS
-357 SYSDLS
+357 SYTDLT
-363 KDYDGFKLS
+363 KDYDGFNLEVD
-372 ADEGEIFYDEIVT
+372 AGEIYYDEIVT

-398 KMLAGVEEPTT
+398 KILAGVDKPTT
-409 GEVDEEVEIAYKPQY
+409 GETNEKVTIAYKPQY
-424 IVTNFEGT
+424 IVSNFEGR
-432 VSDFLYMNAPSFGS
+432 VQDFLYMYAPSYGS
-446 KIFESEI
+446 KIFNSEI
-453 MNPLTLNEML
+453 MAPLKLEDIL
-463 DKPVKGLS
+463 EKDVKTLS

-478 AIAAT
+478 AIATT
-483 LAKDAEIYL
+483 LSKDAQIYL

-500 DVEQRLIAARVIRK
+500 DVEQRLVAARVIRK

-532 IDYISDRAMVFDGT
+532 IDYISDRAMVFSGT
-546 PGLNGHASKPTDLR
+546 PGLTGHASKPADLR
-560 NAMNEFLGNLNIT
+560 TSMNEFLGNLNIT

-590 YKDREQ
+590 YLDREQ

>member
-1 MCISIYDYIFK
+1 
-12 EIIMTRISILDK
+12 MTRISILDK

-32 DYLCINYCPGVRM
+32 DYLCIHYCPGVRM

-54 DTKKPLISEELC
+54 DSKKPLISEELC

-104 FGLPSLEEGTV
+104 FGLPTLEEGTV

-146 TPENWDNVIEYY
+146 PPENWNAVIDYY

-350 DEGDSLA
+350 DEGDALA
-357 SYSDLS
+357 SYTDLS
-363 KDYDGFKLS
+363 KDYEGFKIT

-398 KMLAGVEEPTT
+398 KMLAGEEEPTT

-453 MNPLTLNEML
+453 MKPLSLTDML

-483 LAKDAEIYL
+483 LSKDAEIYL

-514 LVESRNA
+514 MVESRNA

-532 IDYISDRAMVFDGT
+532 IDYISDRAMVFDGN

-560 NAMNEFLGNLNIT
+560 SAMNDFLGNLNIT